1 MGGTLAGGCAAAVLL
16 AIVAI
21 PATGQD
27 PPPPCA
33 PGTALTPDRFGFE
46 SSDGTDVTTKSLT
59 VGHPG
64 DAYFSIRDDGAWSP
78 SASRITGPP
87 GLEVK
92 SHNDGQSAQADFT
105 ATTPGPLPF
114 TAAWTQTQAQD
125 PEAGGCTAS
134 ASATLTATAPTPV
147 RVLRGLGYDAGDGR
161 FQITAAVVANR
172 RTGDR
177 TPIRMTVRVV
187 KRQRRPPASTHAT
200 TLTLDP
206 NGPTRGVSASS
217 PLLRLHAYI
226 VDEGNEPRAEYNFQ
240 VRVKAPVAGGKT
252 ARRGVEIRLS
262 QGSRALRTIEWATKC
277 DGLHGGVFCYPALK
291 DALN

>member
-1 MGGTLAGGCAAAVLL
+1 M
-16 AIVAI
+16 

-46 SSDGTDVTTKSLT
+46 NSDGVSVATKSLT

-64 DAYFSIRDDGAWSP
+64 DAFFNISDDGTWIP

-92 SHNDGQSAQADFT
+92 ARSGDQYAQADFT
-105 ATTPGPLPF
+105 PTTPGPLTF
-114 TAAWTQTQAQD
+114 TATWTQTKAQD

-134 ASATLTATAPTPV
+134 ATATLTATAPTPV
-147 RVLRGLGYDAGDGR
+147 RALRGLGYFAGSGR
-161 FQITAAVVANR
+161 FKIGATVVANQR
-172 RTGDR
+172 HGDR

-200 TLTLDP
+200 TLTFDP
-206 NGPTRGVSASS
+206 NGPTRGVSASTQ
-217 PLLRLHAYI
+217 LVRLHAYS
-226 VDEGNEPRAEYNFQ
+226 VDVGNEPQAGYNFE
-240 VRVKAPVAGGKT
+240 VTVKAPVAGGKK

-262 QGSRALRTIEWATKC
+262 QGSRTLRTIVWATKC
-277 DGLHGGVFCYPALK
+277 DGLRGGVFCYPALK
-291 DALN
+291 DALD

>member
-1 MGGTLAGGCAAAVLL
+1 VAVVLA
-16 AIVAI
+16 VAM

-33 PGTALTPDRFGFE
+33 PGTALTPDRFEFE
-46 SSDGTDVTTKSLT
+46 SVDDSNLTKSLT

-64 DAYFSIRDDGAWSP
+64 DVQFNVSDDGTWIP

-87 GLEVK
+87 GLAVK
-92 SHNDGQSAQADFT
+92 AGSDDAAAHADFT
-105 ATTPGPLPF
+105 PTTPGPLTF
-114 TAAWTQTQAQD
+114 TATWTQTKAQD
-125 PEAGGCTAS
+125 PEAGSCTAS
-134 ASATLTATAPTPV
+134 ATATLTATAPTQV
-147 RVLRGLGYDAGDGR
+147 RALRGLGYDAGDGH

-187 KRQRRPPASTHAT
+187 KRQRRPPASAHAT

-206 NGPTRGVSASS
+206 NGPSRGVTTSTQ
-217 PLLRLHAYI
+217 LLRLHAYS
-226 VDEGNEPRAEYNFQ
+226 VDEGNEPQAEYNFQ
-240 VRVKAPVAGGKT
+240 VRVTAPVAGGKK

-262 QGSRALRTIEWATKC
+262 QGPRTLRTIEWATKC
-277 DGLHGGVFCYPALK
+277 DGLHGGVFCYPGLK